1 MQKKANKPTW
11 WMTELIK
18 LKREAAKLALA
29 YRRNNM
35 ETNKEAAKAAKNENR
50 KEMRKSKNKAWRKF
64 CEERE
69 EKNATAKLQ
78 NIKKKGKMN
87 EIGTLRN
94 RDSTFTN
101 TTQETLDELLCT
113 LFPDDHETEPYDL
126 TLLVTINML
135 QNFWIWSVVTPA
147 LDYSPAPLG
156 DGTHQPT
163 KKVLVSMDFPP
174 HFDNLALQ
182 LMFSHFF
189 LATLSFTIT
198 FSIGQTSKNLGHCFV
213 WSNLLL
219 KCKNITQLKCEIV
232 KSVEGN
238 PC

>member
-1 MQKKANKPTW
+1 MKKACGSFLPT
-11 WMTELIK
+11 
-18 LKREAAKLALA
+18 LKFTL
-29 YRRNNM
+29 
-35 ETNKEAAKAAKNENR
+35 
-50 KEMRKSKNKAWRKF
+50 
-64 CEERE
+64 
-69 EKNATAKLQ
+69 
-78 NIKKKGKMN
+78 KKK
-87 EIGTLRN
+87 
-94 RDSTFTN
+94 
-101 TTQETLDELLCT
+101 
-113 LFPDDHETEPYDL
+113 L
-126 TLLVTINML
+126 TLLRINL
-135 QNFWIWSVVTPA
+135 KNLYFQIFITKLICSLGYNKYVAKSSDLVTPA

-219 KCKNITQLKCEIV
+219 KHSLTVVVAAKQRWMVAGSSCQQAE
-232 KSVEGN
+232 
-238 PC
+238 P